1 MDDGQFR
8 ILLEYLQYS
17 WTGYRKV
24 RKGVKRKIQRH
35 MQQLGC
41 RSVADYLKLL
51 DLDPGKRHDC
61 ELLMTV
67 SISRFFRDR
76 ELWEMFKSR
85 WLPDMI
91 ATGAPRLK
99 IWSAGCCCGEE
110 AYGFKMIWAHL
121 GQQVEHLPAL
131 DLLATDRHPHYLAR
145 ARKGIFNRSSLRE
158 VAPDWRQ
165 IYFESRKDGRQFLI
179 KDHLK
184 RSIRWKL
191 HHLST
196 EPPGRDFN
204 VICMRNNILTYYRKE
219 AQKKALSGIVDS
231 LSPGGLLVIGC
242 HEVLPYRP
250 AALRAV
256 PELSYVFQKYLL

>member
-131 DLLATDRHPHYLAR
+131 DLLATDRHPLYLER
-145 ARKGIFNRSSLRE
+145 ARSGIYNRSSLKE
-158 VAPDWRQ
+158 VAPEWRE
-165 IYFESRKDGRQFLI
+165 IYFERCKGSRQFKI

-184 RSIRWKL
+184 SFIRWEN
-191 HHLST
+191 HHLLT
-196 EPPGRDFN
+196 DPPGRDFN
-204 VICMRNNILTYYRKE
+204 IICMRNNVLTYYRKE
-219 AQKKALSGIVDS
+219 AQKKALSGILDS
-231 LSPGGLLVIGC
+231 LSPGGLLIIGC
-242 HEVLPYRP
+242 HERLPFHP
-250 AALRAV
+250 AALKEV
-256 PELSYVFQKYLL
+256 DKFSYVFQNYTP